1 MTAQEMMHLLDELRS
16 MPAENEWLEFKEART
31 SYDFDDLGRYFSALS
46 NEANLRDRPC
56 GWFIMG
62 INDKTRAVTGTSF
75 KKNKAAL
82 DRLKCDIANHTGNR
96 ITFKEIYE
104 IFHPDGR
111 VILFQIPAAPRGL
124 PVSWKG
130 HFYGRDGESLVPLNI
145 HEIEEIRNQSIHYD
159 WSGEICEKAT
169 IDDLDEKAIQKA
181 QSEYRIKFLHLSEDI
196 DRWDSITFLNKAKVT
211 IDGKI
216 TKTAIILLGKPESDV
231 HLRPSIATITWILR
245 DEHNMERDYEHF
257 SPPFL
262 LNVDR
267 ILGKLRNL
275 KYRYLP
281 GNTLFPIEIDQY
293 EEYVIREALHNCIAH
308 QDYGKCS
315 RVIVVEKPEEL
326 IFSNAGHFLPQSI
339 EAVIDFDSPQ
349 KYYRNRFLAQAMF
362 NLNMI
367 DTIGGGI
374 KKMFMIQR
382 GRNFP
387 LPSYDLSRPDE
398 LTVRI
403 YGKIL
408 DENYTRMLI
417 HNTDLGLK
425 TVIAL
430 DKVQKRA
437 MITREEAG
445 SLRSKKLIE
454 GRYPNIF
461 IASGIASI
469 TDEKARYIKYRAFN
483 EEHYK
488 KMVVDY
494 LKKFGTAS
502 RKDIDDLL
510 IDKLSDL
517 LSEKQKRNRIRN
529 LLTKMSYT
537 EQIIENDGSRKKPLW
552 KLVSQNK

>member
-1 MTAQEMMHLLDELRS
+1 MADQELIKILDDLRN

-62 INDKTRAVTGTSF
+62 INDKTRAITGTSF
-75 KKNKAAL
+75 KKNKTAL

-96 ITFKEIYE
+96 ITFNEIYE
-104 IFHPDGR
+104 ILHPEGR
-111 VILFQIPAAPRGL
+111 VILFQIPAAPKGL

-130 HFYGRDGESLVPLNI
+130 HYYGRDGESLVPLNI
-145 HEIEEIRNQSIHYD
+145 LEIEEIRNQSIHYD

-181 QSEYRIKFLHLSEDI
+181 QSEYRKKFPHLSEDI
-196 DRWDSITFLNKAKVT
+196 DRWDSVTFLNKAKVT

-231 HLRPSIATITWILR
+231 HLQPSVATVTWILR

-281 GNTLFPIEIDQY
+281 GNTLFPVEIDQY

-315 RVIVVEKPEEL
+315 RIIVVEKPEEL

-387 LPSYDLSRPDE
+387 LPTYDLSRPDE
-398 LTVRI
+398 LAVRI

-437 MITREEAG
+437 MITREEAN

-461 IASGIASI
+461 VASGIASI

-488 KMVVDY
+488 KMVLDY
-494 LKKFGTAS
+494 IREFGSAS

-510 IDKLSDL
+510 MDKLSDL
-517 LSEKQKRNRIRN
+517 LSDKQKMHRIKN
-529 LLTKMSYT
+529 ILFKMAH
-537 EQIIENDGSRKKPLW
+537 NDGIIKNIGSDKKSKWVLL
-552 KLVSQNK
+552 KK